1 MSDAYW
7 GGILPDVITLGEPLV
22 EFIDKHRRGSFT
34 QLSEF
39 IGPFPSGAPAIF
51 TVAVARLKVSSGL
64 VGVVGKDEFG
74 TLLLDRL
81 RTDGVD
87 ISHMRVAEGYT
98 TGTAFVTYSPSG
110 SRKFIFHLRHAAA
123 GQLSPEDV
131 DDAFIKSAKFLHIM
145 GSALS
150 LSQSS
155 KEACYKALEI
165 AVKHGVKVSLD
176 PNVRPELLSIEEIR
190 RICKPVIENAYLV
203 LPSGE
208 EAMMLTGGKTPDEAC
223 KILIDMGVKIV
234 ALKRGAEGSTI
245 YTEGEVLPIPAFK
258 VEEVEPTGAGD
269 IYDGAFIV
277 GLVREWPLSKVGLFA
292 NAAGAISVTRIG
304 PIDSCPYLEEV
315 ERLISTGRL

>member
-1 MSDAYW
+1 M
-7 GGILPDVITLGEPLV
+7 PDVITLGEPLV
-22 EFIDKHRRGSFT
+22 EFIDKHRRGAFT

-51 TVAVARLKVSSGL
+51 VDAVARLKVSSAL
-64 VGVVGKDEFG
+64 IGVVGKDEFG
-74 TLLLDRL
+74 MLLLDRL
-81 RTDGVD
+81 RSDGVD
-87 ISHMRVAEGYT
+87 ISRIRIAENYT

-123 GQLSPEDV
+123 GQLSPGDV
-131 DDAFIKSAKFLHIM
+131 DEEVIKSAKVLHIM

-165 AVKHGVKVSLD
+165 AVKYGVKVSLD
-176 PNVRPELLSIEEIR
+176 PNVRPELLSVEEIR
-190 RICKPVIENAYLV
+190 RICKPVLEKAYLV

-208 EAMMLTGGKTPDEAC
+208 EAMTLTGGKSPDEAC
-223 KILIDMGVKIV
+223 RMLIDIGVKMV

-245 YTEGEVLPIPAFK
+245 YTEEEVLPIPAFK
-258 VEEVEPTGAGD
+258 VEEIEPTGAGD

-277 GLVREWPLSKVGLFA
+277 GLINGWPLNRVGVFA

-315 ERLISTGRL
+315 EKLISTGRL

>member
-1 MSDAYW
+1 MSRTRR
-7 GGILPDVITLGEPLV
+7 GEILPDVITLGEPLV
-22 EFIDKHRRGSFT
+22 EFIDKNKRGTFT

-39 IGPFPSGAPAIF
+39 LGPFPSGAPAIF
-51 TVAVARLKVSSGL
+51 ADAVARLKVSSAL
-64 VGVVGKDEFG
+64 IGVVGKDEFG
-74 TLLLDRL
+74 MLLLDRL
-81 RTDGVD
+81 RRDGVD
-87 ISHMRVAEGYT
+87 ISHIRIAENYT

-131 DDAFIKSAKFLHIM
+131 DEAFIRSAKFLHIM

-155 KEACYKALEI
+155 REACYKALEI
-165 AVKHGVKVSLD
+165 AFNYGIKISLD
-176 PNVRPELLSIEEIR
+176 PNIRPELLSVEEIR
-190 RICKPVIENAYLV
+190 RICKPVVDRAYII

-208 EAMMLTGGKTPDEAC
+208 EAMMLTGRKSPDEAC
-223 KILIDMGVKIV
+223 RMLIDMGVEIV
-234 ALKRGAEGSTI
+234 ALKRGADGSTI
-245 YTEGEVLPIPAFK
+245 YTKDQVIHIPAFK

-277 GLVREWPLSKVGLFA
+277 GLINRWPLDRVGLFA
-292 NAAGAISVTRIG
+292 NAAGAISVTRVG

>member
-1 MSDAYW
+1 
-7 GGILPDVITLGEPLV
+7 VITLGEPLV
-22 EFIDKHRRGSFT
+22 EFIDKNKRGSFT
-34 QLSEF
+34 QLTEF

-51 TVAVARLKVSSGL
+51 ADAVARLKVSSAL
-64 VGVVGKDEFG
+64 IGVVGKDEFG
-74 TLLLDRL
+74 ILLLNRL
-81 RTDGVD
+81 RSDGVD
-87 ISHMRVAEGYT
+87 ISHMRVAENYT

-131 DDAFIKSAKFLHIM
+131 DEAFIKSAKFLHIM

-155 KEACYKALEI
+155 KEACYKALEV
-165 AVKHGVKVSLD
+165 AVEHGVKISLD
-176 PNVRPELLSIEEIR
+176 PNIRPELLNVEEIR
-190 RICKPVIENAYLV
+190 RICKPVLDGAYLV

-208 EAMMLTGGKTPDEAC
+208 EAMMLTGGKSPDEAC
-223 KILIDMGVKIV
+223 KMLIDMGIKIV
-234 ALKRGAEGSTI
+234 GLKRGAEGSTI
-245 YTEGEVLPIPAFK
+245 YTEEQVIQIPAFK

-277 GLVREWPLSKVGLFA
+277 GLINGWPLNKVGLFA

-315 ERLISTGRL
+315 EKFISSGRL